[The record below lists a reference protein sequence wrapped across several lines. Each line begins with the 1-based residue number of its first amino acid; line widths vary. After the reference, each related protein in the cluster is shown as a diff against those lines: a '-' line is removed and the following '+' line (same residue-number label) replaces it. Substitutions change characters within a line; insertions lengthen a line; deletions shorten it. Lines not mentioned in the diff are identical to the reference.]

1 MPGSIYA
8 ILAMTLIATG
18 AAAQVRLPSLPLP
31 AQPLQTPPLQTLQQ
45 TLDQTE
51 PQSLDRLTRLRHL
64 EIGRLIRANPRFVD
78 ADPNGEPV
86 VRNEILSL
94 APTDAA
100 LDHARSLGFIV
111 DREQSIAAMNIRVVV
126 LRAPQGMTTQK
137 ALRTLRDADPAG
149 SYDYNHIYSGGG
161 AIGGST
167 IGDSAIGDSAL
178 GADAS
183 GGRAQSRGATAT
195 AGTARDA
202 PASASPAASSA
213 QSRVRIGLLDSGVDL
228 SHPVFRES
236 MVHAWGCDNRAIPA
250 AHGTAVASLLI
261 GRSEVFHG
269 VHPDAELY
277 AADVYCGRATGG
289 AVDTLVAA
297 LGWMVQERVPV
308 INVSLVGPKNAML
321 ERVIGELIADGYIIV
336 AAVGNDGPAAPPL
349 YPASYQ
355 HVVGVTAVDAHRRVL
370 IEAARGPQ
378 VMFAS
383 PGADLAA
390 AGSDH
395 AYAAVRGTSFAA
407 PFVAALLAS
416 GLAAPNSA
424 DAAAAVEQLART
436 AVDLGEPGRDL
447 TYGFGLVGADYRIDP
462 APLIRR

>member
-1 MPGSIYA
+1 MPRRMQYIV
-8 ILAMTLIATG
+8 AMTMVAAGAT
-18 AAAQVRLPSLPLP
+18 AQVRLPTVPLP
-31 AQPLQTPPLQTLQQ
+31 ALTQQTLPQ
-45 TLDQTE
+45 TLDQVQS
-51 PQSLDRLTRLRHL
+51 QSLDRLSALRHL
-64 EIGRLIRANPRFVD
+64 EIGRLIRGNSRVVD
-78 ADPNGEPV
+78 ADPNGDPV
-86 VRNEILSL
+86 VRNEILGL

-100 LDHARSLGFIV
+100 LDHARSIGFVV
-111 DREQSIAAMNIRVVV
+111 DREQNIGAMNIRLVVF
-126 LRAPQGMTTQK
+126 RAPQGMSTKK
-137 ALRTLRDADPAG
+137 ALRTLREADPGG

-161 AIGGST
+161 AIGG
-167 IGDSAIGDSAL
+167 G
-178 GADAS
+178 GAT
-183 GGRAQSRGATAT
+183 GGGTLSRGGDETT
-195 AGTARDA
+195 DPKGRDTSTSL
-202 PASASPAASSA
+202 PPAADPA
-213 QSRVRIGLLDSGVDL
+213 QSRVRIGLLDSGIDVT
-228 SHPVFRES
+228 HPVFRDS
-236 MVHAWGCDNRAIPA
+236 VIHAWGCASRSVPA

-261 GRSEVFHG
+261 GRSDVFHG

-277 AADVYCGRATGG
+277 AADVYCGRPTGG

-297 LGWMVQERVPV
+297 FGWMVEERVPV

-321 ERVIGELIADGYIIV
+321 ERVVGDLIAGGYVIV

-395 AYAAVRGTSFAA
+395 TYAAVRGTSFAA

-416 GLAAPNSA
+416 GLRHPDSA
-424 DAAAAVEQLART
+424 DAAAAVEQLAKT
-436 AVDLGEPGRDL
+436 AIDLGPPGRDL

>member
-1 MPGSIYA
+1 MPGSIYS
-8 ILAMTLIATG
+8 ILAMILVATG
-18 AAAQVRLPSLPLP
+18 ATAQVRLPSIPLP
-31 AQPLQTPPLQTLQQ
+31 ALPLQTLPQ
-45 TLDQTE
+45 TLDQAE
-51 PQSLDRLTRLRHL
+51 SQSRDRLSELRHL
-64 EIGRLIRANPRFVD
+64 EIGRLIRANPRVVD

-86 VRNEILSL
+86 VRDEILGL

-111 DREQSIAAMNIRVVV
+111 DREQTIGGMNIRVVV
-126 LRAPQGMTTQK
+126 LRAPQGMTTKK
-137 ALRTLRDADPAG
+137 ALRTLREADPGG

-161 AIGGST
+161 A
-167 IGDSAIGDSAL
+167 
-178 GADAS
+178 S
-183 GGRAQSRGATAT
+183 GGRALSRGGAATT
-195 AGTARDA
+195 GTARDA
-202 PASASPAASSA
+202 PASAPPAASPDR
-213 QSRVRIGLLDSGVDL
+213 SRLRIGLLDSGVDL
-228 SHPVFRES
+228 THPVFHES
-236 MVHAWGCDNRAIPA
+236 VVHAWGCDNHAIPA
-250 AHGTAVASLLI
+250 AHGTAVASLMI
-261 GRSEVFHG
+261 GRSELFHG

-277 AADVYCGRATGG
+277 AADVYCGRPTGG

-297 LGWMVQERVPV
+297 FGWMVQERVPV

-321 ERVIGELIADGYIIV
+321 ERVIGELIAGGYVIV

-390 AGSDH
+390 AGGDH

-424 DAAAAVEQLART
+424 DAAAAVEQLAKT
-436 AVDLGEPGRDL
+436 AVDLGPPGRDL

>member
-1 MPGSIYA
+1 MPRRMQYIV
-8 ILAMTLIATG
+8 AMTMVAAGAT
-18 AAAQVRLPSLPLP
+18 AQVRLPTVPLP
-31 AQPLQTPPLQTLQQ
+31 ALTQQTLPQ
-45 TLDQTE
+45 TLDQVQS
-51 PQSLDRLTRLRHL
+51 QSLDRLSALRHL
-64 EIGRLIRANPRFVD
+64 EIDRLIRGNSRVVD

-86 VRNEILSL
+86 VRNEILGL

-100 LDHARSLGFIV
+100 LDHARSIGFVV
-111 DREQSIAAMNIRVVV
+111 DREQNIGAMNIRLVVF
-126 LRAPQGMTTQK
+126 RAPQGMSTKK
-137 ALRTLRDADPAG
+137 ALRTLREADPGG

-161 AIGGST
+161 AIGGGILS
-167 IGDSAIGDSAL
+167 L
-178 GADAS
+178 GA
-183 GGRAQSRGATAT
+183 GTLSRGGGETT
-195 AGTARDA
+195 DPKGRDA
-202 PASASPAASSA
+202 PTSLPPAADPA
-213 QSRVRIGLLDSGVDL
+213 QSRVRVGLLDSGVDVT
-228 SHPVFRES
+228 HPVFRDS
-236 MVHAWGCDNRAIPA
+236 VIHAWGCGSRSVPA
-250 AHGTAVASLLI
+250 PHGTAVASLLI
-261 GRSEVFHG
+261 GRSDVFHG

-277 AADVYCGRATGG
+277 AADVYCGRPTGG
-289 AVDTLVAA
+289 AVDTLAA
-297 LGWMVQERVPV
+297 AFGWMVEEKVPV

-321 ERVIGELIADGYIIV
+321 ERVIGDLIARGYVIV

-355 HVVGVTAVDAHRRVL
+355 HVVGVTAVDVHRRAL

-395 AYAAVRGTSFAA
+395 TYAAVRGTSFAA

-416 GLAAPNSA
+416 GLRHPDSA
-424 DAAAAVEQLART
+424 DAAAAVEQLAKT
-436 AVDLGEPGRDL
+436 AIDLGPPGRDL

>member
-1 MPGSIYA
+1 MPGSTYT
-8 ILAMTLIATG
+8 ILAMTLVATG
-18 AAAQVRLPSLPLP
+18 ATAQVRLPSVPLP
-31 AQPLQTPPLQTLQQ
+31 ALPLQTLQQ

-51 PQSLDRLTRLRHL
+51 SQPLDRLSGLRHL
-64 EIGRLIRANPRFVD
+64 EIGRLIRANPRVVD

-86 VRNEILSL
+86 VRNEILGL

-100 LDHARSLGFIV
+100 LDRARTLGFIV
-111 DREQSIAAMNIRVVV
+111 DREQTIAGMNIRVAV
-126 LRAPQGMTTQK
+126 LRAPQGMTTAK
-137 ALRTLRDADPAG
+137 ALRTLREADPAG

-161 AIGGST
+161 EIAGNTIGAGPSGGAIGG
-167 IGDSAIGDSAL
+167 
-178 GADAS
+178 DAS
-183 GGRAQSRGATAT
+183 GVRTLSRGVAAT
-195 AGTARDA
+195 AGTPRDA
-202 PASASPAASSA
+202 PAPVPPAASPA

-228 SHPVFRES
+228 THPVFRES
-236 MVHAWGCDNRAIPA
+236 VVHAWGCDNHAIPA

-261 GRSEVFHG
+261 GRSEVFRG
-269 VHPDAELY
+269 VRPDAELY
-277 AADVYCGRATGG
+277 AADVYCGRPTGG

-321 ERVIGELIADGYIIV
+321 ERVIGDLIAGGYVIV

-355 HVVGVTAVDAHRRVL
+355 HVVGVTAVDARRRVL

-416 GLAAPNSA
+416 GLASPNSA
-424 DAAAAVEQLART
+424 DADAAVEQLVKS
-436 AVDLGEPGRDL
+436 AVDLGAPGRDL

>member
-1 MPGSIYA
+1 MPRSMQYI
-8 ILAMTLIATG
+8 IAMTMVATG
-18 AAAQVRLPSLPLP
+18 ATAQVRLPTLPLP
-31 AQPLQTPPLQTLQQ
+31 ALTQQTLPQ
-45 TLDQTE
+45 TLDQVQS
-51 PQSLDRLTRLRHL
+51 QSLDRLSALRHL
-64 EIGRLIRANPRFVD
+64 EIGRLIRGNARVVD

-86 VRNEILSL
+86 VRDEILGL
-94 APTDAA
+94 APSDAA
-100 LDHARSLGFIV
+100 LDHARSLGFAV
-111 DREQSIAAMNIRVVV
+111 DREQSIGAMNIRLVVF
-126 LRAPQGMTTQK
+126 RAPRGMSTKK
-137 ALRTLRDADPAG
+137 ALRTLRDADPGG

-161 AIGGST
+161 TTGG
-167 IGDSAIGDSAL
+167 
-178 GADAS
+178 GAPF
-183 GGRAQSRGATAT
+183 RAGGATADPM
-195 AGTARDA
+195 GRDA
-202 PASASPAASSA
+202 PASVQPATNPA
-213 QSRVRIGLLDSGVDL
+213 QSRVRVGLLDSGVDVT
-228 SHPVFRES
+228 HPVFRES
-236 MVHAWGCDNRAIPA
+236 MVHAWGCGSRAVPA

-277 AADVYCGRATGG
+277 AADVYCGRPTGG

-297 LGWMVQERVPV
+297 FGWMVEERVPV

-321 ERVIGELIADGYIIV
+321 ERVIGDLIAGGYVIV

-395 AYAAVRGTSFAA
+395 TYAAVRGTSFAA

-416 GLAAPNSA
+416 ALGEPNSA
-424 DAAAAVEQLART
+424 DAAAAIEQLAKT
-436 AVDLGEPGRDL
+436 AIDLGPPGRDL